1 MSDLGRRIFLA
12 LRRHPTATDS
22 ALAVGLAVASIA
34 SLLTTFEL
42 VRQVPKFH
50 EPSRP
55 LIGFALLAV
64 TLPLALRRRYPLGV
78 AAVVIGAFVA
88 GRVLLA
94 PNVPFLGAWEQYM
107 TVWACWVALY
117 TAVAHGRRSR
127 GTAALLGLLAAV
139 LVVEIFREVFFSSGA
154 LKGLPRNQ
162 AFLLAYDLGF
172 LVLPLALGFV
182 VRSLWDRQNELAAQA
197 AELQREREENARRA
211 VLEERVRIARE
222 LHDVVAHHV
231 SVMGVQAGA
240 ARRVMAR
247 QPDKAEEVLSSI
259 EESSRQAVV
268 ELQRLLGFLRS
279 SDQPDSLAP
288 QPSLGQLGV
297 LVAQAGQAG
306 LTVKLSMEGEQRP
319 LPPTLEVSAYR
330 VIQEALTNALKHS
343 GGKTATVRVD
353 YGETLLE
360 IEVRDGGG
368 SGARPANTPGGH
380 GLMGMRERVSL
391 HGGHL
396 RVGGTPEGGFVV
408 HATFPLNG
416 TAR

>member
-1 MSDLGRRIFLA
+1 VSKF
-12 LRRHPTATDS
+12 
-22 ALAVGLAVASIA
+22 
-34 SLLTTFEL
+34 
-42 VRQVPKFH
+42 PKLH

-64 TLPLALRRRYPLGV
+64 TLPLALRRRFPL
-78 AAVVIGAFVA
+78 AISAVVVGAFVA
-88 GRVLLA
+88 GRVLLDPA
-94 PNVPFLGAWEQYM
+94 MPFLGAWEQYI
-107 TVWACWVALY
+107 TVWGCWLALY
-117 TAVAHGRRSR
+117 SAVAHGRKSK
-127 GTAALLGLLAAV
+127 GVTAFVALLAAV
-139 LVVEIFREVFFSSGA
+139 LVGEIVREIYFSRAA
-154 LKGLPRNQ
+154 LTEFPRYQ
-162 AFLLAYDLGF
+162 AFQLAYNLGVLILPLVLGF
-172 LVLPLALGFV
+172 L
-182 VRSLWDRQNELAAQA
+182 VRSLWDRQHELAAQA
-197 AELQREREENARRA
+197 SELQREREENARRA

-268 ELQRLLGFLRS
+268 ELQRLLGFLRR

-306 LTVKLSMEGEQRP
+306 LTVELSVEGEQRP

-343 GGKTATVRVD
+343 GGKTATVRLGYAD
-353 YGETLLE
+353 NALE
-360 IEVRDGGG
+360 IEVRDDGRN
-368 SGARPANTPGGH
+368 SSARSTKTLGGH
-380 GLMGMRERVSL
+380 GLVGMRERVGL

-396 RVGGTPEGGFVV
+396 RVGGTPTGGFVV
-408 HATFPLNG
+408 HATFPLSG
-416 TAR
+416 SAR